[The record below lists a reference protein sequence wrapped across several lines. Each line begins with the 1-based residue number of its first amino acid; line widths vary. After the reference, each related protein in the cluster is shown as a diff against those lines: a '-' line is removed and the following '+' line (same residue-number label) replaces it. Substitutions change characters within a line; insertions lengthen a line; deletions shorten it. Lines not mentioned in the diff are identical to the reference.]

1 MARQTFVTPCPCLV
15 THLIKDRW
23 PLACAVPPAPGAL
36 GTQLGPPNASVQGL
50 QQSTHPG
57 RDSLTYFNRRR
68 FGTFTFPKANQRRY
82 GGGSEQHCINI

>member
-57 RDSLTYFNRRR
+57 RDSLTDVDLVPLLS
-68 FGTFTFPKANQRRY
+68 PKPT
-82 GGGSEQHCINI
+82 SEDTVEGVSSIA